1 MKLFT
6 LFNERK
12 DQLSKQEVIDNRL
25 KELNCICPS
34 IVSEYLLLQRNITRN
49 QQYMVMNTSLLS
61 IYDEMST
68 QLKVNQNITSRFL
81 NNYIDCIELKK
92 IILENIL

>member
-12 DQLSKQEVIDNRL
+12 EQLAKQEVIDNRL

-49 QQYMVMNTSLLS
+49 QQYIVINTSLLS
-61 IYDEMST
+61 IYDEMSN
-68 QLKVNQNITSRFL
+68 QLKVNQNITNRFL
-81 NNYIDCIELKK
+81 NNYIDCMELRK
-92 IILENIL
+92 IIIEKI